1 MNKNLQITFGI
12 AVVVLL
18 GFIAFKNVPQF
29 LGSSAADFWTSATNT
44 TSTVTTVPALV
55 IARDAGRSYVSACT
69 TDTNAVFLCFQT
81 ATSTCATKAGYR
93 LSGIGATTSTFSTCW
108 ESETYKGDIVMV
120 SEGVTT
126 TVSIVK

>member
-1 MNKNLQITFGI
+1 MNKNLQIVFGI

-18 GFIAFKNVPQF
+18 GIIAFKNVPQF
-29 LGSSAADFWTSATNT
+29 LGSSAADFWFSATNT
-44 TSTVTTVPALV
+44 TSTVTTVPAVV
-55 IARDAGRSYVSACT
+55 ITKDVSRTFVSACS
-69 TDTNAVFLCFQT
+69 TDTNGVYLCFQT
-81 ATSTCATKAGYR
+81 ATTTCATKAGYH
-93 LSGIGATTSTFSTCW
+93 LSGVGMTTSTAPVCW